1 MFYAV
6 YLLFVLFYL
15 FMGIGGAEKGIN
27 FVDQM
32 TLRFVAVPC
41 ILMLFCTK
49 SFRAFGRAFLF
60 AFGKRDQEISK
71 YQESAQSVKM
81 VMVTAHVFGM
91 VCFLIGMINAI
102 RFTDW
107 SSPDCFGWLC
117 MDLSVAVLS
126 LFYPLFICMILLP
139 VFFMLKRHLS

>member
-27 FVDQM
+27 FADQT

-81 VMVTAHVFGM
+81 VMVTAHIFGT
-91 VCFLIGMINAI
+91 VCFLIGIINAI

-107 SSPDCFGWLC
+107 SSPDCIG
-117 MDLSVAVLS
+117 
-126 LFYPLFICMILLP
+126 
-139 VFFMLKRHLS
+139 